1 MNKIF
6 DIPYLLEEIIHLNN
20 YTINQYFELRYVNK
34 LFNSIILEY
43 IQRNYNEGNDYVFNQ
58 RTMINTKICMV
69 CESRKEDI
77 TFLHFFQDIYPKR
90 IIGFCK
96 NSTCYIKA
104 KRYITN
110 SSFRNHNIIY
120 LNQFIKAND
129 KLYIPRSDKSITLAK
144 LNKLYFVYFE
154 NDIYLSFD
162 FIQNN
167 QSYSKIIPIRELLKV
182 NSDEYYDYILALIKY
197 IEKNVR
203 PCIFLNKKDRNIILD
218 ALDKTIIA
226 CNKDICNYDL

>member
-6 DIPYLLEEIIHLNN
+6 NIPYILEEIIHLNN
-20 YTINQYFELRYVNK
+20 YNINQYFNLRYVNK
-34 LFNSIILEY
+34 LFNSIILDY
-43 IQRNYNEGNDYVFNQ
+43 IQRDFNEDNDYVFNR
-58 RTMINTKICMV
+58 RTMINTKVCMV
-69 CESRKEDI
+69 CESRKENI
-77 TFLHFFQDIYPKR
+77 NFTYFLQDIYPKR
-90 IIGFCK
+90 IIGFCT
-96 NSTCYIKA
+96 NSICYIKA

-110 SSFRNHNIIY
+110 SSLKNQNIIY
-120 LNQFIKAND
+120 LNKYIKAND
-129 KLYIPRSDKSITLAK
+129 KLYIPRSDKSITLAE

-182 NSDEYYDYILALIKY
+182 NSDEYILSLIAY

-218 ALDKTIIA
+218 TLNKTIIA
-226 CNKDICNYDL
+226 CNKDICSYDL